1 MTMKRWVVLACLS
14 AVLAA
19 GTSALAAV
27 PDNVTAAVSDQHR
40 PDADRKLDA
49 ERKPA
54 DMLVIARIRPGERV
68 MDMIP
73 GGGYFTRLFAVAV
86 GPKGYVYA
94 YQPTEWDNHRKG
106 KPAAVLAVAPDY
118 PNVSVIDAPIGK
130 LVAPEPLDVVW
141 TSQNYHDLH
150 NDFAGPADMAV
161 VNKAVFDALKPG
173 GLYVVLDHAAQDGS
187 GVRDTNTLHRI
198 DEAVVKKEV
207 EAAGF
212 KLASESK
219 VLRNPDD
226 PRTKIVFDDSIRH
239 KTDQFILV
247 FRKPGGKK

>member
-1 MTMKRWVVLACLS
+1 MRRWMVVACLS
-14 AVLAA
+14 MVLGTGAPAQAA
-19 GTSALAAV
+19 L
-27 PDNVTAAVSDQHR
+27 PDNVTAAVNDPKR

-54 DMLVIARIRPGERV
+54 DMLEIARIHPGMRV
-68 MDMIP
+68 MDLIP

-94 YQPTEWDNHRKG
+94 YQPAEWDAHRKG

-118 PNVSVIDAPIGK
+118 PNVSVIDAPINK

-150 NDFAGPADMAV
+150 NDFAKPADLSII
-161 VNKAVFDALKPG
+161 NKAVFDALRPG
-173 GLYVVLDHAAQDGS
+173 GYFIVLDHAAKNGS
-187 GVRDTNTLHRI
+187 GVADTNTLHRI
-198 DEAVVKKEV
+198 DEAVVKQEV

-212 KLASESK
+212 KLAGESN
-219 VLRNPDD
+219 VLRNPNDD
-226 PRTKIVFDDSIRH
+226 RTKLVFDDTIRH
-239 KTDQFILV
+239 KTDQFILI
-247 FRKPGGKK
+247 FRKPKR